1 MIYVIYSLEKIAEEA
16 MLKTY
21 RTVEQAGQDE
31 IVIEKSIFIGYA
43 RPVASEEEAQAFIQE
58 IRKKHRDIKNGGC
71 GCGCSGCSGKNSCGS
86 RTKGK

>member
-1 MIYVIYSLEKIAEEA
+1 MI
-16 MLKTY
+16 
-21 RTVEQAGQDE
+21 AG
-31 IVIEKSIFIGYA
+31 IVIVLLIVLYA
-43 RPVASEEEAQAFIQE
+43 FWV

>member
-1 MIYVIYSLEKIAEEA
+1 MDRYMI
-16 MLKTY
+16 
-21 RTVEQAGQDE
+21 AG
-31 IVIEKSIFIGYA
+31 IVIVLLIALYA
-43 RPVASEEEAQAFIQE
+43 FLV